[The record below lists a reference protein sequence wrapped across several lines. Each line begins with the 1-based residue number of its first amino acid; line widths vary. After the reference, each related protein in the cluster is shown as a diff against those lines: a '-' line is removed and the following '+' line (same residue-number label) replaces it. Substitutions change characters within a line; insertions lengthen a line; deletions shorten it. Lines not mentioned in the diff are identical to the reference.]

1 MSNSGSQTYTTG
13 MCPVVVRDRKMKG
26 GMERE
31 RRRGGREG
39 GREVEVMRERG

>member
-26 GMERE
+26 GMEKEKRMERE
-31 RRRGGREG
+31 RGREG
-39 GREVEVMRERG
+39 ESEGGR